1 VKPTEADLLAE
12 HPALIGLL
20 SMLTGSSDLQELK
33 IVFRR
38 LSDCGR
44 DILGFSHEMFDAEF
58 QTARF

>member
-1 VKPTEADLLAE
+1 
-12 HPALIGLL
+12 
-20 SMLTGSSDLQELK
+20 MLTGSSDLQELK